1 MIFSNFK
8 TEVRSFKSWA
18 TAITLAV
25 ASGGM
30 VSGLVAASFISAPA
44 NAAAVLEDVRTAIA
58 LRLPKTP
65 ITSLTCK
72 GFGGLC
78 EVVSEKTLFYIDQR
92 ARYLFVGR
100 LYDMESRADLTA
112 AKLLE
117 LNPELLVAGSARAND
132 TGPTASK
139 QTAKERASKV
149 PVADLKP
156 SGAVHWGSKSGPKLI
171 VFSDFNCSYCKRL
184 TAELKKARVRVE
196 ERPISI
202 LGEKSRKLSE
212 AVICSRDPAKA
223 LHQAYSGETPKKQ
236 KSCDTS
242 GLDANEAF
250 ARSHGF
256 SGTPVMVRAS
266 DGAVLEGYRGASEIR
281 AFLNSNPKGAK

>member
-8 TEVRSFKSWA
+8 TEIRSFKSRA
-18 TAITLAV
+18 AAITLAV

-78 EVVSEKTLFYIDQR
+78 EVVSEKTLFYIDER

-117 LNPELLVAGSARAND
+117 LNPQLLVAGSARA
-132 TGPTASK
+132 A
-139 QTAKERASKV
+139 A
-149 PVADLKP
+149 AD
-156 SGAVHWGSKSGPKLI
+156 
-171 VFSDFNCSYCKRL
+171 
-184 TAELKKARVRVE
+184 
-196 ERPISI
+196 
-202 LGEKSRKLSE
+202 
-212 AVICSRDPAKA
+212 
-223 LHQAYSGETPKKQ
+223 
-236 KSCDTS
+236 
-242 GLDANEAF
+242 
-250 ARSHGF
+250 
-256 SGTPVMVRAS
+256 
-266 DGAVLEGYRGASEIR
+266 
-281 AFLNSNPKGAK
+281 

>member
-1 MIFSNFK
+1 VNFSNFK
-8 TEVRSFKSWA
+8 TEVRSFKSRA
-18 TAITLAV
+18 AAITLAV

-30 VSGLVAASFISAPA
+30 VSGLVAASFISVPA
-44 NAAAVLEDVRTAIA
+44 NAAAVLQDVRTAIQ

-65 ITSLTCK
+65 ITSLTCQ

-92 ARYLFVGR
+92 ARFLFVGR

-117 LNPELLVAGSARAND
+117 LNPQLLVAGTARANASD
-132 TGPTASK
+132 PTVAK
-139 QTAKERASKV
+139 QPAKELASKV
-149 PVADLKP
+149 PVADLVP
-156 SGAVHWGSKSGPKLI
+156 SGAIQWGSKSGPKLI
-171 VFSDFNCSYCKRL
+171 VFSDFLCSYCKRL

-202 LGEKSRKLSE
+202 FGEKSRNLAE

-223 LHQAYSGETPKKQ
+223 LHQAYSGETLRAQ

-256 SGTPVMVRAS
+256 FGTPVMVRAS
-266 DGAVLEGYRGASEIR
+266 DGAVLEGYRGAAEIR
-281 AFLNSNPKGAK
+281 AFLGSNARGAK

>member
-1 MIFSNFK
+1 MNFK
-8 TEVRSFKSWA
+8 YQKVGRNLKSKA
-18 TAITLAV
+18 AAIALAV

-44 NAAAVLEDVRTAIA
+44 NAAGVLQDVRTAIQ

-78 EVVSEKTLFYIDQR
+78 EVVSEKTLFYIDER

-100 LYDMESRADLTA
+100 LYDMESRADL
-112 AKLLE
+112 
-117 LNPELLVAGSARAND
+117 V
-132 TGPTASK
+132 
-139 QTAKERASKV
+139 
-149 PVADLKP
+149 P
-156 SGAVHWGSKSGPKLI
+156 SGAIQWGSKSGPKLI

-184 TAELKKARVRVE
+184 TAELKKARMRVE

-202 LGEKSRKLSE
+202 FGEKSRKLAE
-212 AVICSRDPAKA
+212 TVICSRDPAKA

-236 KSCDTS
+236 KSCNTS

-266 DGAVLEGYRGASEIR
+266 DGAVLEGYRGAAEIR
-281 AFLNSNPKGAK
+281 AFLSSNPKGAK